1 MVEALGALGSPD
13 AGEALST
20 ELLGDRASVRAA
32 AARALGRI
40 RHEPAARRLDALRA
54 DYDAEVRRAAREALG
69 RLPLRS
75 PRKP

>member
-1 MVEALGALGSPD
+1 MEALDALGSPE
-13 AGEALST
+13 AGEALSD

-40 RHEPAARRLDALRA
+40 RHEPAARRLDALRS
-54 DYDAEVRRAAREALG
+54 DYDADVRRAAREALS
-69 RLPLRS
+69 RLPVRA